1 MAHTLTAISVK
12 ESMGSGD
19 LWCSSGRCI
28 VDSKG
33 LEVSWMSPYLQRL
46 ASGCFFFS
54 SCFCSSRSFP
64 AGREES
70 SRVWCGF
77 TVIVV
82 RVVFT
87 LLCME
92 TLGFF
97 FLFSLA
103 RIAVIG
109 FLENVVTN
117 LHFSW
122 LFVQLNV
129 ERIDFVF
136 FAQSHSSVAPH
147 PPSLPLLQVWPW
159 LRSRSVRF
167 TRNKLFFFSCKL
179 TSLFLVLLI

>member
-1 MAHTLTAISVK
+1 
-12 ESMGSGD
+12 
-19 LWCSSGRCI
+19 
-28 VDSKG
+28 
-33 LEVSWMSPYLQRL
+33 MSPYLQHL

-54 SCFCSSRSFP
+54 SCFYSSRSFP
-64 AGREES
+64 AGREGS

-92 TLGFF
+92 TLVFSFF
-97 FLFSLA
+97 SSLA
-103 RIAVIG
+103 QIAVIG

-129 ERIDFVF
+129 ERIDFVFVF

-167 TRNKLFFFSCKL
+167 TRNKLFFSCKL

>member
-1 MAHTLTAISVK
+1 
-12 ESMGSGD
+12 
-19 LWCSSGRCI
+19 
-28 VDSKG
+28 
-33 LEVSWMSPYLQRL
+33 MSPYLQRL
-46 ASGCFFFS
+46 ASGWFFFS
-54 SCFCSSRSFP
+54 SRFCSNRSFP

-92 TLGFF
+92 TLVFSFF
-97 FLFSLA
+97 SHSLRLLLLA
-103 RIAVIG
+103 SWKMLWQIYI
-109 FLENVVTN
+109 
-117 LHFSW
+117 FSW

-129 ERIDFVF
+129 ERIHFVFVF

-167 TRNKLFFFSCKL
+167 TRNKLFFFLQTDFSLLGVINL
-179 TSLFLVLLI
+179 TCLQRYNQLDSFDAFQFASARSLDV

>member
-1 MAHTLTAISVK
+1 MNVTVFA
-12 ESMGSGD
+12 
-19 LWCSSGRCI
+19 
-28 VDSKG
+28 
-33 LEVSWMSPYLQRL
+33 
-46 ASGCFFFS
+46 ASGEWLLFLFLLFLLFSQFSRRERRKFS
-54 SCFCSSRSFP
+54 SLMWFHRHCC
-64 AGREES
+64 A
-70 SRVWCGF
+70 CGF
-77 TVIVV
+77 HLTVYGDA
-82 RVVFT
+82 
-87 LLCME
+87 C
-92 TLGFF
+92 FF